1 MPQAARPNLWLTDCE
16 LAYLLPES
24 GVHQFYHGAIPALR
38 QKAGLA
44 KAGFVPAEVAQR
56 VKPPM
61 ASDTMRRAGKA
72 AAWVA
77 VSKWFDLIGAMV
89 TLAVTARLLSPD
101 VFGIFGMAMLATLL
115 PEVVLGGSLADGVIQ
130 RKDLRPGHLNG
141 VFWMH
146 VGLFVIF
153 MAGLWFMTPLVVAQF
168 NQPQLAQIVPV
179 VAASSLFWALCTVP
193 GALLRREMRFGV
205 ICIADTLSTTAAL
218 IFGVGMALM
227 GYGVWALVWSEI
239 ARRFTKCAALWIASG
254 WFPTF
259 AFTRTDISDLMRF
272 NLLAVL
278 NQIIMQI
285 ETAVPKY
292 FIGMFLGPTALGHFN
307 MAVRFYQQLT
317 TVLLAPFS
325 SVALPVVASVQ
336 HDREQLHAAFAAG
349 TKAATMLAFPAFIG
363 AAAVA
368 PVAIPLIFGEQWIPA
383 VAAAQIMTLAAVRAP
398 VNVFNGEVLRG
409 TGKPGIQTAL
419 TTLGAL
425 ILIVLVPL
433 LTAYGIAMVSLAV
446 LARGLVQWVLAAFIV
461 QRTLGYPLIK
471 QFTIGWQSF
480 FAAVGMGLAVTIVIP
495 WLEMLPRTATL
506 VILIVIGLAAH
517 MTLLSILA
525 PKLAQRLVNLFKALI
540 RRDRKGLSRV
550 LGLS

>member
-1 MPQAARPNLWLTDCE
+1 MT
-16 LAYLLPES
+16 ES
-24 GVHQFYHGAIPALR
+24 WIG
-38 QKAGLA
+38 KT
-44 KAGFVPAEVAQR
+44 GFVPAGVVQR

-61 ASDTMRRAGKA
+61 ASDIMLRAGKA

-77 VSKWFDLIGAMV
+77 VSKWFDLIGALV

-115 PEVVLGGSLADGVIQ
+115 PEVVMGGSLADGVIQ

-141 VFWMH
+141 VFWIHM
-146 VGLFVIF
+146 VLFGVF
-153 MAGLWFMTPLVVAQF
+153 MSGLWFMTPLVVAQF
-168 NQPQLAQIVPV
+168 KQPELAMIVPV

-205 ICIADTLSTTAAL
+205 ICIADTLSTAAAL
-218 IFGVGMALM
+218 IVGIGMALT
-227 GYGVWALVWSEI
+227 GFGVWALVWSEI
-239 ARRFTKCAALWIASG
+239 ARRFTKCTALWIASG
-254 WFPTF
+254 WMPSFT
-259 AFTRTDISDLMRF
+259 FTRADISDLMRF
-272 NLLAVL
+272 NVLAL
-278 NQIIMQI
+278 TNQIIMQI
-285 ETAVPKY
+285 ETAVPKF
-292 FIGMFLGPTALGHFN
+292 FIGMFLGAPALGHFN

-317 TVLLAPFS
+317 NVLLAPFS

-336 HDREQLHAAFAAG
+336 HDREQLHATFAAG

-383 VAAAQIMTLAAVRAP
+383 VPAAQILTLAAVRAP

-409 TGKPGIQTAL
+409 TGKPGIYTVLAAV
-419 TTLGAL
+419 GAL
-425 ILIVLVPL
+425 VLIVLVPL
-433 LTAYGIAMVSLAV
+433 ITAYGIAMVSLAV
-446 LARGLVQWVLAAFIV
+446 LVRGMLQWFLAAFIV
-461 QRTLGYPLIK
+461 QRTLGYPLVR

-480 FAAVGMGLAVTIVIP
+480 FAAAGMGLIVTFAIP
-495 WLEMLPRTATL
+495 WLEMLPRMATL
-506 VILIVIGLAAH
+506 GVLFVIGLAAH
-517 MTLLSILA
+517 MTLLAILA